1 MFCTRNAKALM
12 NVSLERVL
20 SATDA
25 RRTNNFYD
33 FCASSENGSS
43 YVLRRPRRVLCDSS
57 RGRTMLTALPG
68 SSPSELRSP
77 GRWATELAESL
88 KRDADGQ
95 TEFLLRALLYV
106 LNGVIDLPRHN
117 APLNAAAPSYRD
129 HLSRDAR
136 GLPKGS

>member
-1 MFCTRNAKALM
+1 
-12 NVSLERVL
+12 
-20 SATDA
+20 
-25 RRTNNFYD
+25 
-33 FCASSENGSS
+33 
-43 YVLRRPRRVLCDSS
+43 
-57 RGRTMLTALPG
+57 MLTALPG

>member
-1 MFCTRNAKALM
+1 M
-12 NVSLERVL
+12 
-20 SATDA
+20 
-25 RRTNNFYD
+25 
-33 FCASSENGSS
+33 

-57 RGRTMLTALPG
+57 HGRTMLTALPPNLPG

-95 TEFLLRALLYV
+95 TEFLRALLYV